1 MPADLLVSG
10 ALVVDGTGAPGV
22 LADVLVD
29 DGRIVAIGNQ
39 SGTAARQRI
48 DAAGLVLAPG
58 FIDMHA
64 HSDLQI
70 LANPEHT
77 AKVSQG
83 VTCEVLGQD
92 GLSYAPVDEPTRTA
106 LRQQIAGWNGEP
118 DDFDFDWTSVG
129 EYLDR
134 LDRSGI
140 ACHAAYLVPQ
150 GTLRMLV
157 VGPENRPA
165 APAELDRMRDLLA
178 TGLAEG
184 AAGMSSGL
192 TYPPG
197 MFADTAELV
206 ELCRVVASYGGYYS
220 PHQRSYGNGALAA
233 YAEMVEVA
241 RASGCALHLTHA
253 VMNFEP
259 NRGRAGD
266 LLALLDAALA
276 DGVDVTTD
284 TYPYLPG
291 ATTLV
296 SLLPSWTATGGPDAQ
311 LTQLADPATRERIRF
326 ELEQVGSDGCHGCVA
341 DWATIEIS
349 GVRNP
354 DLAGAVGS
362 TVAALAER
370 TGTAPSEVCF
380 DLLLRDRLGTT
391 ILQHIGHEEN
401 VRAIMRHRTHC
412 GGSDAILAGAK
423 PHPRAW
429 GTFPRYLGH
438 YVRELGVLE
447 LADCIHHLTGRPA
460 ARLRLDSR
468 GLVREGYHADLVLFD
483 PETVTDTATFDQP
496 RRQAAGIPWVFV
508 NGTAVIADGT
518 RSDALPGRALR
529 MRDGRTASCGEHI
542 PSGA

>member
-29 DGRIVAIGNQ
+29 DSRIVAIGNQ

-70 LANPEHT
+70 LANPQHT

-92 GLSYAPVDEPTRTA
+92 GLSYAPVDAPTRTA
-106 LRQQIAGWNGEP
+106 LRQQIAGWNDEP

-266 LLALLDAALA
+266 LLALLDTALA
-276 DGVDVTTD
+276 DGVDITTD

-296 SLLPSWTATGGPDAQ
+296 SLGRAGP
-311 LTQLADPATRERIRF
+311 
-326 ELEQVGSDGCHGCVA
+326 
-341 DWATIEIS
+341 
-349 GVRNP
+349 
-354 DLAGAVGS
+354 
-362 TVAALAER
+362 
-370 TGTAPSEVCF
+370 
-380 DLLLRDRLGTT
+380 
-391 ILQHIGHEEN
+391 
-401 VRAIMRHRTHC
+401 
-412 GGSDAILAGAK
+412 
-423 PHPRAW
+423 
-429 GTFPRYLGH
+429 
-438 YVRELGVLE
+438 
-447 LADCIHHLTGRPA
+447 RPA
-460 ARLRLDSR
+460 AR
-468 GLVREGYHADLVLFD
+468 
-483 PETVTDTATFDQP
+483 
-496 RRQAAGIPWVFV
+496 
-508 NGTAVIADGT
+508 T
-518 RSDALPGRALR
+518 RS
-529 MRDGRTASCGEHI
+529 
-542 PSGA
+542 